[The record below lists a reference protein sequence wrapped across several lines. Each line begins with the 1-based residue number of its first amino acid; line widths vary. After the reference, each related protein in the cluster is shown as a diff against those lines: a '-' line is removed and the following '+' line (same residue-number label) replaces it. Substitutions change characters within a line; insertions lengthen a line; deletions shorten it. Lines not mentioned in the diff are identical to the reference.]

1 MTFNDVLALL
11 KSAQLFKVRT
21 RHHALPHV
29 EPPVAHCRRKF
40 DARAG

>member
-21 RHHALPHV
+21 RHHAPPHV
-29 EPPVAHCRRKF
+29 AHSRRKC